1 MLFPKAFL
9 PGLEFYLLAGSF
21 DQSFVVQLTMEIE
34 NNKNEAD
41 TMAEDLAKSESSEK
55 KSPNLLK
62 AKSDIAKSVAK
73 NFLKT
78 RKANVTSEVLRKRPK
93 MKSMGISEGNKAA
106 ENNVKKLD
114 PVEKDQ
120 QKDATTSTE
129 YVEKSQQIQKNEENT
144 CASDSKEKITKSN
157 DDPKKQRNG
166 EGPGLSN
173 KDKKNEEKREGKK
186 KRKRNEN
193 KERHRN
199 PVNNNMNDEKR
210 EGKGKKQ
217 EIKKKEKIDGLIFMC
232 NARTKPDCFRYR
244 VMGVSAGKKDL
255 VLGIRPGLKLF
266 LYDYDVRLLYGIYR
280 ATSSGGMKLEPKAF
294 GGAFPAQV
302 RFSVHSDCF
311 PLAENIFKKAIKENY
326 DEKNKFKTELTAR
339 QVRKL
344 TELFRPVPVHSTALP
359 FHSPSRAAA
368 RIIEHPEKR
377 EAHDRP
383 REARPSSH
391 REASV
396 RDPYANISA
405 RNYAGFPHERNQR
418 VAYGEVASNKREDG
432 HRDLYLSEKE
442 YRTYGLLGERRNLTP
457 QHHIAPTLTSYLGD
471 YREPPLRQPDTA
483 YRESV
488 PLQRDVVRSDPLRLT
503 EREYRTYDL
512 GATREMQPT
521 VSAAT
526 ANTSGAG
533 ASILDSYIA
542 DPYYGRY
549 SGDPLV
555 DAYLSRPREAHL
567 IESDHLRRIESN
579 QAERLYSQYPSDVLV
594 DHNRMQRH
602 RDVNPASAST
612 SVSSRYSF
620 GGASLPYR

>member
-1 MLFPKAFL
+1 
-9 PGLEFYLLAGSF
+9 
-21 DQSFVVQLTMEIE
+21 MEQE

-41 TMAEDLAKSESSEK
+41 TKAEDLAKSESSEK

-78 RKANVTSEVLRKRPK
+78 RKANVTSEVQRKRPK
-93 MKSMGISEGNKAA
+93 KKTMSISEGNKAA

-166 EGPGLSN
+166 VGPGLSN

-193 KERHRN
+193 KERHSN

-244 VMGVSAGKKDL
+244 VMG
-255 VLGIRPGLKLF
+255 
-266 LYDYDVRLLYGIYR
+266 
-280 ATSSGGMKLEPKAF
+280 
-294 GGAFPAQV
+294 V

-368 RIIEHPEKR
+368 RITEHPEKR

-396 RDPYANISA
+396 RDPYSNISA

-418 VAYGEVASNKREDG
+418 VGYGEVAYNKREDG

-457 QHHIAPTLTSYLGD
+457 QHHITPTLTSYLGD

-526 ANTSGAG
+526 ANTSGVV

-567 IESDHLRRIESN
+567 IETDHLRRIESN

>member
-1 MLFPKAFL
+1 
-9 PGLEFYLLAGSF
+9 
-21 DQSFVVQLTMEIE
+21 MEQE

-41 TMAEDLAKSESSEK
+41 TMAEDLAKSEPSEK

-93 MKSMGISEGNKAA
+93 MKSMSISEGNKAA

-120 QKDATTSTE
+120 QKDATTSME

-193 KERHRN
+193 KGRHRN
-199 PVNNNMNDEKR
+199 PVNNNMNDEKH

-432 HRDLYLSEKE
+432 HRDLYL
-442 YRTYGLLGERRNLTP
+442 
-457 QHHIAPTLTSYLGD
+457 
-471 YREPPLRQPDTA
+471 
-483 YRESV
+483 
-488 PLQRDVVRSDPLRLT
+488 
-503 EREYRTYDL
+503 
-512 GATREMQPT
+512 
-521 VSAAT
+521 
-526 ANTSGAG
+526 
-533 ASILDSYIA
+533 
-542 DPYYGRY
+542 
-549 SGDPLV
+549 
-555 DAYLSRPREAHL
+555 
-567 IESDHLRRIESN
+567 
-579 QAERLYSQYPSDVLV
+579 
-594 DHNRMQRH
+594 
-602 RDVNPASAST
+602 
-612 SVSSRYSF
+612 
-620 GGASLPYR
+620 

>member
-1 MLFPKAFL
+1 
-9 PGLEFYLLAGSF
+9 
-21 DQSFVVQLTMEIE
+21 MEQE

-41 TMAEDLAKSESSEK
+41 TKAEDLAKSESSEK

-93 MKSMGISEGNKAA
+93 MKSMSISEGNKAA

-173 KDKKNEEKREGKK
+173 KDKKNEEK
-186 KRKRNEN
+186 
-193 KERHRN
+193 
-199 PVNNNMNDEKR
+199 
-210 EGKGKKQ
+210 
-217 EIKKKEKIDGLIFMC
+217 
-232 NARTKPDCFRYR
+232 
-244 VMGVSAGKKDL
+244 
-255 VLGIRPGLKLF
+255 
-266 LYDYDVRLLYGIYR
+266 
-280 ATSSGGMKLEPKAF
+280 LE
-294 GGAFPAQV
+294 
-302 RFSVHSDCF
+302 
-311 PLAENIFKKAIKENY
+311 ENIFKKAIKENY

-457 QHHIAPTLTSYLGD
+457 QYHIAPTLTSYLGD

-567 IESDHLRRIESN
+567 IETDHLRRIESN